1 MKNTLCFSY
10 LNYKIEDTTGY
21 PGARDNFIYIIFELE
36 DEYIDNKNKKV
47 YKPYDGFL
55 RPLDKFSSW
64 DEGFRKIVTKHC
76 LEKLDGILAEIWI
89 DDVRIK

>member
-21 PGARDNFIYIIFELE
+21 PGSRDNFIYIIFELE
-36 DEYIDNKNKKV
+36 DEYIDDVNKKV

-64 DEGFRKIVTKHC
+64 DEDFKKVIIKYC
-76 LEKLDGILAEIWI
+76 LKKLDGILAEIWI